1 MNCIKNYTK
10 FALFAAVLMMVSATS
25 CNNKPAEAPKTANG
39 AAMENLKI
47 RYIDEDSIMANY
59 NLAKDINEAMLRR
72 QNQFDA
78 AQKQRGNEI
87 SKFGNA
93 MQQKYQNNQYLTEE
107 AFNADQAKLQK
118 MQADAE
124 NYLAN
129 LQQSIQNELNQS
141 QIQLLDSIDNFM
153 KDYAKKKG
161 FDMVLRKSATLY
173 IDPKFDVTEEVIEGL
188 NKRYNKVGGSTAAPA
203 PAKTTE
209 ASTAVKPAANAS
221 KTGLSTEKPATPG
234 KVDLKK
240 D

>member
-1 MNCIKNYTK
+1 MNFVKHYTK
-10 FALFAAVLMMVSATS
+10 LAMFAAVLMMAATS
-25 CNNKPAEAPKTANG
+25 CNDKPAEAPKAASGTAV
-39 AAMENLKI
+39 ENLKI

-124 NYLAN
+124 SYLTS

-161 FDMVLRKSATLY
+161 FDMVLRKSATLF
-173 IDPKFDVTEEVIEGL
+173 IDEKYDVTKEVIDGL
-188 NKRYNKVGGSTAAPA
+188 NKRYNKVGGKVAPA
-203 PAKTTE
+203 PAKAPEPAPAKAE
-209 ASTAVKPAANAS
+209 APK
-221 KTGLSTEKPATPG
+221 LSTEKPATPG
-234 KVDLKK
+234 QVDLKK
-240 D
+240 KD

>member
-1 MNCIKNYTK
+1 MNFIKHYTK
-10 FALFAAVLMMVSATS
+10 LALFAAVVLMASASS
-25 CNNKPAEAPKTANG
+25 CNNKPADTPKAAGG
-39 AAMENLKI
+39 AALENLKI

-72 QNQFDA
+72 QNQYDA

-124 NYLAN
+124 NYLAS

-161 FDMVLRKSATLY
+161 FDMVLRKSATLF
-173 IDPKFDVTEEVIEGL
+173 IDEKYDVTKEVVEGL
-188 NKRYNKVGGSTAAPA
+188 NKRYNKVGGKTAAPA
-203 PAKTTE
+203 PAKAPE
-209 ASTAVKPAANAS
+209 AAPAKPAAGTTA
-221 KTGLSTEKPATPG
+221 TGLSTEKPATPG

-240 D
+240 

>member
-1 MNCIKNYTK
+1 MNFIKHYTK
-10 FALFAAVLMMVSATS
+10 LALFAVAVLMMSATS
-25 CNNKPAEAPKTANG
+25 CNDKPTEAPKAAGG
-39 AAMENLKI
+39 AALENLKI

-124 NYLAN
+124 NYLAG

-161 FDMVLRKSATLY
+161 FDMVLRKSATLF
-173 IDPKFDVTEEVIEGL
+173 IDEKYDVTNEVIEGL
-188 NKRYNKVGGSTAAPA
+188 NKRYNKVGGKTAAPA
-203 PAKTTE
+203 KAPEAAAKT
-209 ASTAVKPAANAS
+209 S
-221 KTGLSTEKPATPG
+221 KAPTVSAEKPATPG
-234 KVDLKK
+234 QVDLKK

>member
-124 NYLAN
+124 NYLAS

-161 FDMVLRKSATLY
+161 FDMVLRKSATLF
-173 IDPKFDVTEEVIEGL
+173 IDEKYDVTNEVIEGL
-188 NKRYNKVGGSTAAPA
+188 NKRYNKVGGKVAPAPVKTEAAPA
-203 PAKTTE
+203 K
-209 ASTAVKPAANAS
+209 STAPTVSA
-221 KTGLSTEKPATPG
+221 EKPATPG

-240 D
+240 KD

>member
-1 MNCIKNYTK
+1 MNLFRHYFKL
-10 FALFAAVLMMVSATS
+10 AVFAAVVMMASTS
-25 CNNKPAEAPKTANG
+25 CNDKPAVEAPKSDG
-39 AAMENLKI
+39 AALENLKI

-118 MQADAE
+118 MQTDAE

-161 FDMVLRKSATLY
+161 IDMVLRKSATLY
-173 IDPKFDVTEEVIEGL
+173 IDEKYDVTKEVVEGL
-188 NKRYNKVGGSTAAPA
+188 NKRYNKVGNNTTPAKAPETA
-203 PAKTTE
+203 PAKTT
-209 ASTAVKPAANAS
+209 TAPTV
-221 KTGLSTEKPATPG
+221 TTEKPATPG

-240 D
+240 

>member
-1 MNCIKNYTK
+1 MNCIKHYTM
-10 FALFAAVLMMVSATS
+10 LAVMAVVVMMAATS
-25 CNNKPAEAPKTANG
+25 CNEKQAAPAPKADGG
-39 AAMENLKI
+39 AGLENLKI

-78 AQKQRGNEI
+78 AQKQRANEI
-87 SKFGNA
+87 GKFGNA

-124 NYLAN
+124 NYLAS

-153 KDYAKKKG
+153 KEYAKKKG
-161 FDMVLRKSATLY
+161 FDMVLRKSATLF
-173 IDPKFDVTEEVIEGL
+173 IDEKYDVTEEVIEGL
-188 NKRYNKVGGSTAAPA
+188 NKRYNKVGGQAAPA
-203 PAKTTE
+203 PVKVTETAPAKTADAPKLT
-209 ASTAVKPAANAS
+209 
-221 KTGLSTEKPATPG
+221 TEKPATPG

-240 D
+240 

>member
-1 MNCIKNYTK
+1 MNCFKNYSK
-10 FALFAAVLMMVSATS
+10 LALFAVVAFMAFTS
-25 CNNKPAEAPKTANG
+25 CNDKPAAEAPKPNG
-39 AAMENLKI
+39 GVALENLKI

-124 NYLAN
+124 SYLTS

-161 FDMVLRKSATLY
+161 FDMVLRKSATLF
-173 IDPKFDVTEEVIEGL
+173 IDEKYDVTKEVIDGL
-188 NKRYNKVGGSTAAPA
+188 NKRYNKVGGKVAPA
-203 PAKTTE
+203 PAKAPE
-209 ASTAVKPAANAS
+209 AAPAKAEAP
-221 KTGLSTEKPATPG
+221 KLSTEKPATPG
-234 KVDLKK
+234 QVDLKK
-240 D
+240 KD

>member
-1 MNCIKNYTK
+1 MNFIKNYTK
-10 FALFAAVLMMVSATS
+10 LAVFAAIMLMAATS
-25 CNNKPAEAPKTANG
+25 CNDKPAEAPKAANG
-39 AAMENLKI
+39 TAVENLKI

-72 QNQFDA
+72 QNQYDA

-87 SKFGNA
+87 NKFGNA

-124 NYLAN
+124 NYLSG
-129 LQQSIQNELNQS
+129 LQESIANELNQS

-153 KDYAKKKG
+153 KEYAKKKG

-173 IDPKFDVTEEVIEGL
+173 IDEKYDVTKEVIEGL
-188 NKRYNKVGGSTAAPA
+188 NKRYNKVGGKSTAAPVKPEAA
-203 PAKTTE
+203 PAK
-209 ASTAVKPAANAS
+209 PAATAA
-221 KTGLSTEKPATPG
+221 TGLSTEKPATPG

-240 D
+240 N

>member
-1 MNCIKNYTK
+1 MNIKHYTK
-10 FALFAAVLMMVSATS
+10 LALFAAVMVMAATS
-25 CNNKPAEAPKTANG
+25 CNEKKAEAPKTAEG
-39 AAMENLKI
+39 AAIETLKI

-72 QNQFDA
+72 QNQYDA
-78 AQKQRGNEI
+78 AQKQRGSDI

-129 LQQSIQNELNQS
+129 LQQSIANELNQS
-141 QIQLLDSIDNFM
+141 QIQLLDSIDNFL

-161 FDMVLRKSATLY
+161 FDMVLRKSATLF
-173 IDPKFDVTEEVIEGL
+173 IDEKYDVTEEVIDGL
-188 NKRYNKVGGSTAAPA
+188 NKRYNKVGSKSAPAKAPEAAPA
-203 PAKTTE
+203 
-209 ASTAVKPAANAS
+209 KPAAT
-221 KTGLSTEKPATPG
+221 TGLTTEKPATPG

-240 D
+240 

>member
-10 FALFAAVLMMVSATS
+10 LALFAAVLMMVSATS
-25 CNNKPAEAPKTANG
+25 CNNKPAEAPKSAGGT
-39 AAMENLKI
+39 AMENLKI

-107 AFNADQAKLQK
+107 AFNADQVKLQK

-124 NYLAN
+124 NYLNN

-173 IDPKFDVTEEVIEGL
+173 IDEKYDVTKEVIEGL
-188 NKRYNKVGGSTAAPA
+188 NKRYNKVGGNAAAPAKAPETA
-203 PAKTTE
+203 PAKT
-209 ASTAVKPAANAS
+209 AAPTVSA
-221 KTGLSTEKPATPG
+221 EKPAKPG
-234 KVDLKK
+234 TVDLKK
-240 D
+240 

>member
-1 MNCIKNYTK
+1 MNFFKNYTK
-10 FALFAAVLMMVSATS
+10 LSLFAVVAFMAFTS
-25 CNNKPAEAPKTANG
+25 CNEQPAAEAPKTNSEAL
-39 AAMENLKI
+39 ENLKI

-78 AQKQRGNEI
+78 AQKQRSNEI
-87 SKFGNA
+87 TKFGNA

-173 IDPKFDVTEEVIEGL
+173 IDEKYDVTNEVVEGL
-188 NKRYNKVGGSTAAPA
+188 NKRYNKVGGKTAAPA
-203 PAKTTE
+203 PAKTE
-209 ASTAVKPAANAS
+209 AAPAKPAAGTTA
-221 KTGLSTEKPATPG
+221 TGLSTEKPATPG
-234 KVDLKK
+234 KVELKK
-240 D
+240 

>member
-1 MNCIKNYTK
+1 MNFIKNYTK
-10 FALFAAVLMMVSATS
+10 LAVFAAIMLMAATS
-25 CNNKPAEAPKTANG
+25 CNDKPAEAPKAANG
-39 AAMENLKI
+39 TAVENLKI

-124 NYLAN
+124 NYLSG
-129 LQQSIQNELNQS
+129 LQESIANELNQS

-153 KDYAKKKG
+153 KEYAKKKG

-173 IDPKFDVTEEVIEGL
+173 IDEKYDVTKEVIEGL
-188 NKRYNKVGGSTAAPA
+188 NKRYNKVGGKSTAAPVKPEAA
-203 PAKTTE
+203 PAK
-209 ASTAVKPAANAS
+209 PAATTA
-221 KTGLSTEKPATPG
+221 TGLSTEKPATPG

-240 D
+240 N

>member
-1 MNCIKNYTK
+1 MNFFKNYTK
-10 FALFAAVLMMVSATS
+10 LSLFAVVAFMAFTS
-25 CNNKPAEAPKTANG
+25 CNEQPAAEAPKTNSEAL
-39 AAMENLKI
+39 ENLKI

-78 AQKQRGNEI
+78 AQKQRSNEI
-87 SKFGNA
+87 TKFGNA

-161 FDMVLRKSATLY
+161 FDMVLRKSATLF
-173 IDPKFDVTEEVIEGL
+173 IDEKYDVTKEVVEGL
-188 NKRYNKVGGSTAAPA
+188 NKRYNKVGGKTVAPA
-203 PAKTTE
+203 PAKTE
-209 ASTAVKPAANAS
+209 AAPAKPAAGTTA
-221 KTGLSTEKPATPG
+221 TGLSTEKPATPG
-234 KVDLKK
+234 KVELKK
-240 D
+240 

>member
-1 MNCIKNYTK
+1 MNIKHYTK
-10 FALFAAVLMMVSATS
+10 LALFAAVMVMAATS
-25 CNNKPAEAPKTANG
+25 CNEKKDEAPKAEGPALET
-39 AAMENLKI
+39 LKI

-72 QNQFDA
+72 QNQYDA
-78 AQKQRGNEI
+78 AQKQRGSDIN
-87 SKFGNA
+87 KFGNA

-124 NYLAN
+124 SYLAN
-129 LQQSIQNELNQS
+129 LQQSIANELEQS
-141 QIQLLDSIDNFM
+141 QIQLLDSIDNFL

-173 IDPKFDVTEEVIEGL
+173 IDEKYDVTKEVIEGL

-203 PAKTTE
+203 KDPKQE
-209 ASTAVKPAANAS
+209 ATKPVEPKENEAIS
-221 KTGLSTEKPATPG
+221 GHGVDGVKPATPG
-234 KVDLKK
+234 KIDLNKK
-240 D
+240 N

>member
-1 MNCIKNYTK
+1 MNFINHYTK
-10 FALFAAVLMMVSATS
+10 LAVFAALVLMISATS
-25 CNNKPAEAPKTANG
+25 CNNKPAQAPKTAGG
-39 AAMENLKI
+39 ASLENLKI

-78 AQKQRGNEI
+78 AQKQRSNEI

-124 NYLAN
+124 NYLAG

-173 IDPKFDVTEEVIEGL
+173 IDEKYDVTEEVVEGL
-188 NKRYNKVGGSTAAPA
+188 NKRYNKVGGKSSSTPAPVKA
-203 PAKTTE
+203 TETTPAKTE
-209 ASTAVKPAANAS
+209 APKVSA
-221 KTGLSTEKPATPG
+221 EKPATPG

-240 D
+240 

>member
-1 MNCIKNYTK
+1 MNFIKNYTK
-10 FALFAAVLMMVSATS
+10 LALFAALMMVAATS
-25 CNNKPAEAPKTANG
+25 CNNKPEEAPKAANG
-39 AAMENLKI
+39 TAMENLKI

-124 NYLAN
+124 NYLAS

-141 QIQLLDSIDNFM
+141 QLQLLDSIDNFM

-173 IDPKFDVTEEVIEGL
+173 IDEKYDVTKEVIEGL
-188 NKRYNKVGGSTAAPA
+188 NKRYNKVGSSTAAPA
-203 PAKTTE
+203 KAPE
-209 ASTAVKPAANAS
+209 APAAKSEAPKVS
-221 KTGLSTEKPATPG
+221 AEKPATPG
-234 KVDLKK
+234 QVDLKK
-240 D
+240 

>member
-1 MNCIKNYTK
+1 MNFIKHYTK
-10 FALFAAVLMMVSATS
+10 LALFAALVLMMSAAS
-25 CNNKPAEAPKTANG
+25 CNEKQTAEAPKAG
-39 AAMENLKI
+39 GSSLENLKI

-124 NYLAN
+124 NYLAG
-129 LQQSIQNELNQS
+129 LQQSIQNELAQS
-141 QIQLLDSIDNFM
+141 QTQLLDSIDNFM

-161 FDMVLRKSATLY
+161 FDMVLRKSATLF
-173 IDPKFDVTEEVIEGL
+173 IDEKYDVTDEVIEGL
-188 NKRYNKVGGSTAAPA
+188 NKRYNKVGGKTAPA
-203 PAKTTE
+203 PAKAPE
-209 ASTAVKPAANAS
+209 TAPAKTNAPTVS
-221 KTGLSTEKPATPG
+221 AEKPATPG

>member
-1 MNCIKNYTK
+1 MNFIKNYTK
-10 FALFAAVLMMVSATS
+10 LAVFAAIMLMAATS
-25 CNNKPAEAPKTANG
+25 CNDKPAEAPKAANG
-39 AAMENLKI
+39 TAVENLKI

-72 QNQFDA
+72 QNQYDA

-87 SKFGNA
+87 NKFGNA

-124 NYLAN
+124 NYLSG
-129 LQQSIQNELNQS
+129 LQESIANELNQS

-153 KDYAKKKG
+153 KEYAKKKG

-173 IDPKFDVTEEVIEGL
+173 IDEKYDVTKEVIDGL
-188 NKRYNKVGGSTAAPA
+188 NKRYNKVGGKSTAAPVKPEAA
-203 PAKTTE
+203 PAK
-209 ASTAVKPAANAS
+209 PAATTA
-221 KTGLSTEKPATPG
+221 TGLSTEKPATPG

-240 D
+240 N

>member
-1 MNCIKNYTK
+1 MNFIKHYTK
-10 FALFAAVLMMVSATS
+10 LAVLAVVLLMAATS
-25 CNNKPAEAPKTANG
+25 CNNKPAEAPKTAG
-39 AAMENLKI
+39 GTALENLKI

-93 MQQKYQNNQYLTEE
+93 MQQKYQNNQYLSEE

-124 NYLAN
+124 NYLAS

-173 IDPKFDVTEEVIEGL
+173 IDEKYDVTDEVIEGL
-188 NKRYNKVGGSTAAPA
+188 NKRYNKVGGS
-203 PAKTTE
+203 
-209 ASTAVKPAANAS
+209 SKPAAAKPAETTPAKPAAPTVS
-221 KTGLSTEKPATPG
+221 AEKPATPG
-234 KVDLKK
+234 QVDLKK
-240 D
+240 

>member
-1 MNCIKNYTK
+1 MNFIKHYTK
-10 FALFAAVLMMVSATS
+10 LAMFAAVVLMLSTAS
-25 CNNKPAEAPKTANG
+25 CNDKPAETTKPAGGANL
-39 AAMENLKI
+39 ENLKI

-72 QNQFDA
+72 QNQYDA
-78 AQKQRGNEI
+78 AQKQRANEI
-87 SKFGNA
+87 NKFGNA

-107 AFNADQAKLQK
+107 AFNADNAKLQK

-124 NYLAN
+124 NYLAG

-161 FDMVLRKSATLY
+161 FDMVLRKSATLF
-173 IDPKFDVTEEVIEGL
+173 IDEKYDVTKEVIDGL
-188 NKRYNKVGGSTAAPA
+188 NKRYNKVGGKATPAPVKAPEAAPVKSEA
-203 PAKTTE
+203 PKVT
-209 ASTAVKPAANAS
+209 
-221 KTGLSTEKPATPG
+221 TEKPATPG

-240 D
+240 

>member
-1 MNCIKNYTK
+1 MNIKHYTK
-10 FALFAAVLMMVSATS
+10 LALFAAVMVMAATS
-25 CNNKPAEAPKTANG
+25 CNDKPAEAPKAAAGTAL
-39 AAMENLKI
+39 ETLKI

-72 QNQFDA
+72 QNQYDA
-78 AQKQRGNEI
+78 AQKQRGSDIN
-87 SKFGNA
+87 KFGNA

-124 NYLAN
+124 TYLGN
-129 LQQSIQNELNQS
+129 LQQSIANELNQS
-141 QIQLLDSIDNFM
+141 QIQLLDSIDNFL

-173 IDPKFDVTEEVIEGL
+173 IDEKYDVTEEVVEGL
-188 NKRYNKVGGSTAAPA
+188 NKRYNKVGGKVAPA
-203 PAKTTE
+203 PAKTE
-209 ASTAVKPAANAS
+209 SAPAKPAVA
-221 KTGLSTEKPATPG
+221 TGLSTEKPATPG

-240 D
+240 

>member
-1 MNCIKNYTK
+1 MNIKHYTK
-10 FALFAAVLMMVSATS
+10 LALFAALVLMSAAS
-25 CNNKPAEAPKTANG
+25 CNNKPAEAPKTVANG
-39 AAMENLKI
+39 TALETLKI

-118 MQADAE
+118 MQNDAE

-161 FDMVLRKSATLY
+161 FDMVLRKSATLF
-173 IDPKFDVTEEVIEGL
+173 IDEKYDVTDEVIEGL
-188 NKRYNKVGGSTAAPA
+188 NKRYNKVAGQSAPA
-203 PAKTTE
+203 PAKAPE
-209 ASTAVKPAANAS
+209 AAKPAAP
-221 KTGLSTEKPATPG
+221 TVSTEKPATPG

-240 D
+240 N

>member
-1 MNCIKNYTK
+1 MNFIKHYTK
-10 FALFAAVLMMVSATS
+10 LALFAAIVVMATS
-25 CNNKPAEAPKTANG
+25 SSCNDKPAAEVPKSG
-39 AAMENLKI
+39 AALENLKI

-161 FDMVLRKSATLY
+161 FDMVLRKSATLF
-173 IDPKFDVTEEVIEGL
+173 IDEKYDVTEEVIEGL
-188 NKRYNKVGGSTAAPA
+188 NKRYNKVGGKSTTPA
-203 PAKTTE
+203 PAKAPE
-209 ASTAVKPAANAS
+209 ASATVKPAAG
-221 KTGLSTEKPATPG
+221 TGLSTEKPATPG

-240 D
+240 

>member
-1 MNCIKNYTK
+1 MNFVNHYTNL
-10 FALFAAVLMMVSATS
+10 AMFAAVLMMAATS
-25 CNNKPAEAPKTANG
+25 CNDKPAEAPKASN
-39 AAMENLKI
+39 AAAVENLKI

-124 NYLAN
+124 SYLTS

-161 FDMVLRKSATLY
+161 FDMVLRKSATLF
-173 IDPKFDVTEEVIEGL
+173 IDEKYDVTKEVIDGL
-188 NKRYNKVGGSTAAPA
+188 NKRYNKVGGKVAPA
-203 PAKTTE
+203 PAKAPE
-209 ASTAVKPAANAS
+209 AAPAKAEAP
-221 KTGLSTEKPATPG
+221 KLSTEKPATPG
-234 KVDLKK
+234 QVDLKK
-240 D
+240 KD

>member
-1 MNCIKNYTK
+1 MNCFKNYSK
-10 FALFAAVLMMVSATS
+10 LALFALVAFMAFTS
-25 CNNKPAEAPKTANG
+25 CNDKPAAEAPKANS
-39 AAMENLKI
+39 AALENLKI

-124 NYLAN
+124 NYLAS

-153 KDYAKKKG
+153 KGYAKKKG
-161 FDMVLRKSATLY
+161 FDMVLRKSATLF
-173 IDPKFDVTEEVIEGL
+173 IDEKYDVTNEVIEGL
-188 NKRYNKVGGSTAAPA
+188 NKRYNKVGGKTAAPA
-203 PAKTTE
+203 PAKAPE
-209 ASTAVKPAANAS
+209 AAPAKPAAGTTA
-221 KTGLSTEKPATPG
+221 TGLSTEKPATPG

-240 D
+240 

>member
-1 MNCIKNYTK
+1 MNCLKHYSK
-10 FALFAAVLMMVSATS
+10 LALFAAVMLMAATS
-25 CNNKPAEAPKTANG
+25 CNEKQTAEAPKAGGG
-39 AAMENLKI
+39 AALENLKI

-72 QNQFDA
+72 QNQYDA

-124 NYLAN
+124 NYLSS
-129 LQQSIQNELNQS
+129 LQQSISNELNQS

-173 IDPKFDVTEEVIEGL
+173 IDEKYDVTNEVIEGL
-188 NKRYNKVGGSTAAPA
+188 NKRYNKVGGKVAPA
-203 PAKTTE
+203 PAKPAETTP
-209 ASTAVKPAANAS
+209 AKSTVPAV
-221 KTGLSTEKPATPG
+221 TTEKPATPG

-240 D
+240 